1 MPIWREEPVRR
12 SWSRTE
18 AWPAVELCKRKLRLA
33 EPRRY
38 RSGSELFVADQFADT
53 CYLINRGIVA
63 LYYALPGGDETLF
76 ALAYPGEL
84 INLTVLNPAQPTS
97 SSGSAV
103 TDCEVYRIDLNRL
116 ESAGQEDPGILK
128 MLNQFLQKQVALRTK
143 ALVELKSLSPATR
156 LEQRLGELAEVLGCN
171 ILGQPVR
178 VPVPLRDG
186 EMATLL
192 GLSDRQFK
200 RVKKSLQQNG
210 SIGCGNSRMFALH
223 FPRR

>member
-1 MPIWREEPVRR
+1 M
-12 SWSRTE
+12 
-18 AWPAVELCKRKLRLA
+18 
-33 EPRRY
+33 
-38 RSGSELFVADQFADT
+38 
-53 CYLINRGIVA
+53 
-63 LYYALPGGDETLF
+63 F

-143 ALVELKSLSPATR
+143 ALVEVKSLSPATR

-210 SIGCGNSRMFALH
+210 SIGCGNSRMFALIFH
-223 FPRR
+223 ADRKSSLCFLLFAVMTGHRAMQNMPSVRNASDRLTILQSRMGRIHSLRGRKSTPPADEFILRFARLSREDVAVA